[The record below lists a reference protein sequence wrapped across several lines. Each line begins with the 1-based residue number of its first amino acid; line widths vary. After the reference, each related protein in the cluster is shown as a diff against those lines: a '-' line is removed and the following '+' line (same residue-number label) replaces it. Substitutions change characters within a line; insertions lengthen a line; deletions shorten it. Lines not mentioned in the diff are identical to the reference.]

1 MHAIFGATGSIGK
14 ALAAEFAHAGT
25 RFGVVGRSEERLR
38 RDFSRYGDLV
48 NYRVADFQDPQ
59 ATAKAAEGIDTI
71 FYLAG
76 VPYNQFA
83 LHPKL
88 TRGALDAANAAGVER
103 FVHVSTVYPYGLPQT
118 ELVDETHPRNPH
130 TFKGRMRKEQEDLV
144 LGAHGRNGLQTVVLR
159 PPDFYGPGA
168 ELSFTTDIFKAAIE
182 GRTANVVGP
191 VDRPHEFIFVPDLAK
206 TLVALSQK
214 PEAYGTAWNVAGP
227 GVITTRRFA
236 ELVFAQAG
244 RKPRLRAANKT
255 MLRIL
260 GLFNPIMREMVEMH
274 YLWTSPVFLDD
285 RRLRALLQDLQ
296 KTSYEDGIRQT
307 VEALRA
313 RKAA

>member
-14 ALAAEFAHAGT
+14 ALAAEFAHAGK
-25 RFGVVGRSEERLR
+25 RFRVVGRSEERLR
-38 RDFSRYGDLV
+38 RDFSPYADLV
-48 NYRVADFQDPQ
+48 DYRVADFQDPQ

-83 LHPKL
+83 LHPTL
-88 TRGALDAANAAGVER
+88 TRGALDAAKAAGVER

-118 ELVDETHPRNPH
+118 ELVEETHPRNPH

-144 LGAHGRNGLQTVVLR
+144 LAAHNSNGLRTVILR

-168 ELSFTTDIFKAAIE
+168 ELSFTTDIFRAALE

-191 VDRPHEFIFVPDLAK
+191 VDTPHEFIFVPDVAK
-206 TLVALSQK
+206 TLFALSQK
-214 PEAYGTAWNVAGP
+214 PEAYGLAWNVAGP
-227 GVITTRRFA
+227 GLITTRRFA
-236 ELVFAQAG
+236 ELVFAQTG
-244 RKPRLRAANKT
+244 QKPHLRAANKT

-274 YLWTSPVFLDD
+274 YLWTTPVKLDD
-285 RRLRALLQDLQ
+285 RRLRALLPDLQ
-296 KTSYEDGIRQT
+296 KTSYEDGICQT

-313 RKAA
+313 RKAV